1 MRSGAKVKAPAVL
14 VEPAK
19 RGIIRDLPIPLLE
32 QLLFEQMFTRTHR
45 RLVSSFCVMVAV
57 AACGT
62 ASAQQFRL
70 GYVNVDRVMRDSIQG
85 KRAEEALAV
94 EFAVRAK
101 AGKDQ
106 AQTFSSAVAQLDKDL
121 PNLSDEQRLERQRR
135 LGEQQRELNRVSE
148 VFKADQER
156 RRSEE
161 LQKLLEATS
170 RAVKQVAETERFDA
184 ILQEIVYIK
193 PTYDVTDKVLKTL
206 DSPTSVNK

>member
-1 MRSGAKVKAPAVL
+1 
-14 VEPAK
+14 
-19 RGIIRDLPIPLLE
+19 
-32 QLLFEQMFTRTHR
+32 MFIRTHR
-45 RLVSSFCVMVAV
+45 RLVSSFCVVIAL

-70 GYVNVDRVMRDSIQG
+70 GYVNVDRVMRDSILG
-85 KRAEEALAV
+85 KRAEEALEV

-106 AQTFSSAVAQLDKDL
+106 AQAFSSAVAQLEKDL
-121 PNLSDEQRLERQRR
+121 PTLSDEQRLERQRR

-148 VFKADQER
+148 AFKADQER
-156 RRSEE
+156 RRGEE

-206 DSPTSVNK
+206 DSPTSGNK